1 MVTADRRSLAELLS
15 RWQAGEM
22 SAWQMIEEAEEAE
35 NLLFGEAT
43 EVPEIPKSDPQSIP
57 VAVLEMLSAAHHQ
70 RVLPS
75 DIPALLEFLQAE
87 PGRELVGSIRPI
99 LGSRGCGRQEGN
111 WRRSSI
117 SRQRGSKSES
127 AV

>member
-1 MVTADRRSLAELLS
+1 
-15 RWQAGEM
+15 
-22 SAWQMIEEAEEAE
+22 MIEEAEEAE

-43 EVPEIPKSDPQSIP
+43 EVPGIPRSDPQSIP

-87 PGRELVGSIRPI
+87 PGRELDAWARFDQYWEAVDWEA
-99 LGSRGCGRQEGN
+99 RGQLAQELYFTTE
-111 WRRSSI
+111 RL
-117 SRQRGSKSES
+117 EE
-127 AV
+127 